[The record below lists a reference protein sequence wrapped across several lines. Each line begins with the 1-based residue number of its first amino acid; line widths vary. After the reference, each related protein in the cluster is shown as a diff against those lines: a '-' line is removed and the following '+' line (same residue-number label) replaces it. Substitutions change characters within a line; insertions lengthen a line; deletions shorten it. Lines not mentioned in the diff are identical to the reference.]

1 MLFII
6 VGVLL
11 AVLGTWAG
19 IHTKYLRHFL
29 CGMCLTSIGA
39 LIALFVFQFP
49 INRTP
54 PLTFNYFCKR
64 KSDFYKSLI
73 TGH

>member
-11 AVLGTWAG
+11 ATLGTWAG

-29 CGMCLTSIGA
+29 CGMAARSTGA
-39 LIALFVFQFP
+39 TDVAFG
-49 INRTP
+49 N
-54 PLTFNYFCKR
+54 K
-64 KSDFYKSLI
+64 
-73 TGH
+73 